1 MQKQSSQIQ
10 LQQSNLI
17 LNYSLYLN
25 EKSKI
30 LFVKIISLENVK
42 LPPTSPTSYQ
52 DLNVYVRIDLLVP
65 KDNKATNTS
74 LNMNNVIRKTAKTR
88 FIKNRSNPIYD
99 ESFEFDNLN
108 DLFENI
114 ASKSE
119 QDDDKCSFRLVFN
132 VCNSNLYGRDQIIGQ
147 TFHKL
152 SKNDLVNNEF
162 NKLVDKIDNTS
173 LDLDKSCLSRIYS
186 KKVDLIDS
194 RVRANQIYFI

>member
-1 MQKQSSQIQ
+1 MQRQSSQIQ

-25 EKSKI
+25 EKARI

-99 ESFEFDNLN
+99 ESFEFDNLT

-152 SKNDLVNNEF
+152 SRNDLVNNEF
-162 NKLVDKIDNTS
+162 NKLVDKIDNAS

-194 RVRANQIYFI
+194 RVS